1 MFTGIVEEVGEVLSF
16 EGMKLTI
23 HAPLVASD
31 VAVSD
36 SVCVAGA
43 CLTVI
48 ATVEGE
54 FSVEVVPETIS
65 RTSLGDLQAGDGVN
79 LERSLAHG
87 GRIGGHIVQGHVDG
101 TATVTAIEREG
112 DGLVIRFAADETIMR
127 YVVPKGFVAVDGISL
142 TVVDRDDESFSVAII
157 PYTLENTT
165 LKDRAAGS
173 RVNVEVDITAKYV
186 EQMAKPYL
194 EKLLE
199 EARDAAGP

>member
-1 MFTGIVEEVGEVLSF
+1 
-16 EGMKLTI
+16 
-23 HAPLVASD
+23 
-31 VAVSD
+31 
-36 SVCVAGA
+36 
-43 CLTVI
+43 
-48 ATVEGE
+48 
-54 FSVEVVPETIS
+54 
-65 RTSLGDLQAGDGVN
+65 
-79 LERSLAHG
+79 
-87 GRIGGHIVQGHVDG
+87 
-101 TATVTAIEREG
+101 AIEREG

-199 EARDAAGP
+199 EAREAAGP